1 MNGVAGKRCSVSVI
15 GGGWAGLSAAV
26 YLARAGVPV
35 TLIEAARQLGGRAR
49 CVPFGEQR
57 VDNGQHLMIGA
68 YHNLLDLLQVLGL
81 REEALFQ
88 RHPLGLRFRSPDG
101 HGFRLEARDLPAPLH
116 LLAALFSARGLSWL
130 ERFRLS
136 RFLYRVQRGH
146 IELDRDISAQAF
158 LISEKQSPR
167 LIRLLWEPL
176 CLASL
181 NTRVKEASAR
191 LFHTVLD
198 HAFTDRAEDSELLFP
213 RTDLGTSI
221 PAPAF
226 QYIEANQGK
235 VILSRR
241 VHNIDIEA
249 NRFVVE
255 WREGK
260 LASDQVILATSPVM
274 TRRLLAP
281 HPAFAPTLQRLARLR
296 QSPIC
301 TVYLQY
307 PPEVSLETP
316 MLGLLESTGQW
327 VFDRALC
334 GQPGLMA
341 VVISGPG
348 EHLQLDNAALSE
360 RVAGE
365 LAALYP
371 HWPAPRATRVIRE
384 KRATFHAGVEVDQ
397 LRPDQRSAVPGLWLA
412 GDYTATGLPATLEG
426 AVLSGRRCAEQILE
440 EFEQ

>member
-1 MNGVAGKRCSVSVI
+1 MNAGRRSSVSVI

-26 YLARAGVPV
+26 YLARAGVSV

-68 YHNLLDLLQVLGL
+68 YHNLLDLLGVLEL
-81 REEALFQ
+81 RESDLFL
-88 RHPLGLRFRSPDG
+88 RRPLGLRLVSPTG
-101 HGFRLEARDLPAPLH
+101 TGLRLQARDLPAPLH
-116 LLAALFSARGLSWL
+116 LLAALVGARGLSWL
-130 ERFRLS
+130 ERFHLS
-136 RFLYRVQRGH
+136 RFLYRVQHGR
-146 IELDRDISAQAF
+146 IELDRDISARAF

-181 NTRVKEASAR
+181 NTPVAEASAR

-198 HAFTDRAEDSELLFP
+198 HAFTDRAEDCELLFP
-213 RTDLGTSI
+213 RTDLGTAI

-226 QYIEANQGK
+226 QYIEANHGK
-235 VILSRR
+235 VILSKR
-241 VHNIDIEA
+241 VQSIDIEA

-260 LASDQVILATSPVM
+260 LASDRVILATSPVM

-281 HPAFAPTLQRLARLR
+281 HPALAPAMQRLSRLR

-307 PPEVSLETP
+307 PPEASLEAP

-348 EHLQLDNAALSE
+348 EHLRLDNAALSE
-360 RVAGE
+360 RIAGE
-365 LAALYP
+365 LARLYP
-371 HWPAPRATRVIRE
+371 HWPAPQASRVIRE
-384 KRATFHAGVEVDQ
+384 KRATFHAGVDVEQ
-397 LRPDQRSAVPGLWLA
+397 LRPEQRSAVPGLWLA

-440 EFEQ
+440 EL

>member
-1 MNGVAGKRCSVSVI
+1 MNTGTGRRCSVSVI

-26 YLARAGVPV
+26 YLARAGVAV

-49 CVPFGEQR
+49 CVPFGDQR

-81 REEALFQ
+81 DEEALFQ
-88 RHPLGLRFRSPDG
+88 RRPLGLRLRGPAG
-101 HGFRLEARDLPAPLH
+101 PGLRLETRDLPAPLH
-116 LLAALFSARGLSWL
+116 LLAALVSARGLSWL
-130 ERFRLS
+130 ERYHLS
-136 RFLYRVQRGH
+136 RFLYRVQRGR

-158 LISEKQSPR
+158 LISERQSPR

-181 NTRVKEASAR
+181 NTPVKEASAR

-198 HAFTDRAEDSELLFP
+198 HAFTDRAEDCELLFP

-235 VILSRR
+235 VILSKR
-241 VHNIDIEA
+241 VQNIDIET

-260 LASDQVILATSPVM
+260 LASDQVVLATSPVM

-281 HPAFAPTLQRLARLR
+281 HPALAPTLQRLARLR

-307 PPEVSLETP
+307 PADVRLEVP
-316 MLGLLESTGQW
+316 MLGLLENTGQW

-348 EHLQLDNAALSE
+348 EHLRLDNAALSE
-360 RVAGE
+360 RISTE
-365 LAALYP
+365 LAGLYP
-371 HWPAPRATRVIRE
+371 HWPAPLASRVIRE
-384 KRATFHAGVEVDQ
+384 KRATFHAGVDVDQ
-397 LRPDQRSAVPGLWLA
+397 LRPAQRSAVPGLWLA
-412 GDYTATGLPATLEG
+412 GDYTATDLPATLEG

-440 EFEQ
+440 EL

>member
-1 MNGVAGKRCSVSVI
+1 MNAGRRSSVSVI

-26 YLARAGVPV
+26 YLARAGVSV

-49 CVPFGEQR
+49 CVPFGDQR

-68 YHNLLDLLQVLGL
+68 YHNLLDLLEVLEL
-81 REEALFQ
+81 RESDLFL
-88 RHPLGLRFRSPDG
+88 RRPLGLQLTGPAGSG
-101 HGFRLEARDLPAPLH
+101 LQLQARDLPAPLH
-116 LLAALFSARGLSWL
+116 LLAALLDARGLNWL
-130 ERFRLS
+130 ERFHLS
-136 RFLYRVQRGH
+136 RFLYRVQHGR

-158 LISEKQSPR
+158 LISERQSPR
-167 LIRLLWEPL
+167 LIRLLWDPL

-181 NTRVKEASAR
+181 NTQVTEASAR

-226 QYIEANQGK
+226 QYIESHQGK
-235 VILSRR
+235 VILSKRIQ
-241 VHNIDIEA
+241 NINIET
-249 NRFVVE
+249 NRFVLE

-260 LASDQVILATSPVM
+260 LASDQVVLATSPVM

-281 HPAFAPTLQRLARLR
+281 HPALAPTLQRLSRLR

-307 PPEVSLETP
+307 PAGVSLGQP
-316 MLGLLESTGQW
+316 MLGLLECTGQW
-327 VFDRALC
+327 VFDRAVC
-334 GQPGLMA
+334 HQPGLMA

-348 EHLQLDNAALSE
+348 EHLRLDNAALSE
-360 RVAGE
+360 QVGNE
-365 LAALYP
+365 LAQLFP
-371 HWPAPRATRVIRE
+371 HWPAPLASRVIRE
-384 KRATFHAGVEVDQ
+384 KRATFHAGVDVEP
-397 LRPDQRSAVPGLWLA
+397 LRPEQRSPVPGLWLA

-440 EFEQ
+440 EL